1 MASRTPN
8 QVSQLYEKVI
18 QDVITNVR
26 DSFLDDGV
34 DEQVLMELK
43 QIWEA
48 KLSQTKAV
56 DTPTIGD
63 RVRPTYSY
71 SAMTAPKAPV
81 LYQVPAG
88 AVHFSAAS
96 QQARAGMPNIIYQR
110 SGNIV
115 LPTTNKVFSSYQPA
129 VASLRQPVTQQ
140 LMPGGETIVL
150 ASSSNVP
157 KQSSNKPGS
166 SNVVQV
172 DGSSDEPESGRE
184 SRKVSVISKC
194 GSSGALKKQFPKRK
208 LPRKVFLQVD
218 GKGDSSS
225 SDDELGD
232 DDEDDDDDDDDAEDD
247 ETEESQEKDTED
259 EEPLN
264 SDDDDSDEEGAGE
277 LFDVE
282 NVVVC
287 QYDKIH
293 RAKAKWK
300 FNLKVGIMNLEGKDH
315 VFLKANG
322 EADW

>member
-34 DEQVLMELK
+34 DEQVLTELK
-43 QIWEA
+43 QIWET

-56 DTPTIGD
+56 DSPTIGD

-71 SAMTAPKAPV
+71 TAMTAPKAPV
-81 LYQVPAG
+81 LYQVPTA
-88 AVHFSAAS
+88 AVHLSAAS
-96 QQARAGMPNIIYQR
+96 QQARAGVPSIIYQR

-115 LPTTNKVFSSYQPA
+115 LPTTNKMFSSYQP
-129 VASLRQPVTQQ
+129 VTSLRQPGTQQ
-140 LMPGGETIVL
+140 VAPGADTIVL
-150 ASSSNVP
+150 ASSQNVP
-157 KQSSNKPGS
+157 QQSSNKPGS
-166 SNVVQV
+166 SNVVQL
-172 DGSSDEPESGRE
+172 DGPSDVPSEPENG
-184 SRKVSVISKC
+184 KVSDICKYE
-194 GSSGALKKQFPKRK
+194 SSGALKKIIPKRK
-208 LPRKVFLQVD
+208 LQRKVLLQVD

-225 SDDELGD
+225 SDDDLGDDD
-232 DDEDDDDDDDDAEDD
+232 DDEDDDDDDADDD
-247 ETEESQEKDTED
+247 ETEESQEKDAED

-264 SDDDDSDEEGAGE
+264 SNDDDSDEDDAGE